1 MTLYETIQRTLKQ
14 QDIYSLIQK
23 MGYQDSVK
31 PLQRIHNLLEDP
43 ELGLDDSH
51 YDFKY
56 TSQEFLVKLCES
68 AGLSESNY
76 VPNINSIKSEIKS
89 RRSSFK
95 SYVFID
101 TEFKRTTESIIA
113 IACMQANQYFSLDYS
128 IRKRPKSEQISH
140 VLQFI
145 NTHYQESSGRLPLF
159 GGIKRYWFY
168 YENNKAYKIS
178 TDGIVL
184 SDVELPSISRAM
196 ISL

>member
-1 MTLYETIQRTLKQ
+1 MTLHETIQRTLKQ

-23 MGYQDSVK
+23 MGYQDTVK

-43 ELGLDDSH
+43 ELGLDDSN

-56 TSQEFLVKLCES
+56 SSQEFLVKLCES
-68 AGLSESNY
+68 AGLSERSY
-76 VPNINSIKSEIKS
+76 LPNINSIKSEIKR

-128 IRKRPKSEQISH
+128 IRKRPKSEQLSH
-140 VLQFI
+140 VLKFI

-184 SDVELPSISRAM
+184 PAQVPPCLSGSKIRL
-196 ISL
+196 